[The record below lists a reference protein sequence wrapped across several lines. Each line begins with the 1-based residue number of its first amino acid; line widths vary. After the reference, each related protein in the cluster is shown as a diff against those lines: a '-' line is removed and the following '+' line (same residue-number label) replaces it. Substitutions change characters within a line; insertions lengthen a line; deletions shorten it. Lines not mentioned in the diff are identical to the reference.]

1 MILDIKKQFIFITL
15 TSISFIILC
24 FLLYPENTIY
34 MSCICIFSSNLYIFL
49 SQKKQHTENEK
60 NSDISNDLV
69 KKITSIR
76 AALHD
81 HILLPKNELRD
92 IAENIRETAEN
103 SSLSLHNSF
112 NKLSTSAME
121 EKELLN
127 TIQNTLNP
135 KVESDIADN
144 ISLDKFAHEVGDILE
159 NYISLFVEIS
169 EKSIKAMHKIQDMT
183 GELGGM
189 FTLIDQIRGLADQT
203 NLLALNAAIEAAR
216 AGEAGRGFAVVA
228 DEVRKLSQDSS
239 NLNDEIK
246 NTAESAQIKVK
257 DVENVVSSIASLDMN
272 IAINAK
278 GHLEGMI
285 KELSRVNNHVGNC
298 VDQSTSISNEIN
310 AQIMESLIALQNA
323 DRISQYAENLN
334 ENIELFLNNL
344 EETFNVNLSESASSI
359 DMIDDLINNLKNNKA
374 EIQVRITQEDTHSMG
389 DTELF

>member
-1 MILDIKKQFIFITL
+1 MLYKSNKNLMFL
-15 TSISFIILC
+15 SISSISLIFVCFI
-24 FLLYPENTIY
+24 LYPSLIIYISCLCVLLNNLIIYFFHKKENT
-34 MSCICIFSSNLYIFL
+34 N
-49 SQKKQHTENEK
+49 KHEK
-60 NSDISNDLV
+60 TDISHNIE
-69 KKITSIR
+69 KKILSLKPI
-76 AALHD
+76 LHA
-81 HILLPKNELRD
+81 HILSPKIDLHA
-92 IAENIRETAEN
+92 ITENIRETAEN
-103 SSLSLHNSF
+103 SSLSLHDSF
-112 NKLSTSAME
+112 NKLSTSATR

-127 TIQNTLNP
+127 TIQATLNP
-135 KVESDIADN
+135 KSDSDTSDS
-144 ISLDKFAHEVGDILE
+144 ISLDKFAHEVGEILE
-159 NYISLFVEIS
+159 NYITLFVEIS
-169 EKSIKAMHKIQDMT
+169 EKSINAMHKIQDMT
-183 GELGGM
+183 GELDSM

-285 KELSRVNNHVGNC
+285 KELSRVNSHVANC
-298 VDQSTSISNEIN
+298 VDESSSISSDVN

-334 ENIELFLNNL
+334 ENIENFLSNL
-344 EETFNVNLSESASSI
+344 ENIFTINQPESATSI
-359 DMIDDLINNLKNNKA
+359 EMIDELISNFEKNKI
-374 EIQVRITQEDTHSMG
+374 EIQIRITQEDTQSMG
-389 DTELF
+389 NTELF